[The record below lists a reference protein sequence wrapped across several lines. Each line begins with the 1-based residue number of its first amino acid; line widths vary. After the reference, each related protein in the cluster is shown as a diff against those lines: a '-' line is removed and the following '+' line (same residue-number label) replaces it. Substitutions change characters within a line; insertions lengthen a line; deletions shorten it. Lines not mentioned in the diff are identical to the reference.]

1 MPIPQSVLLTMSQ
14 RMKEGKRKVA
24 RDLDQTLKTSVFP
37 AMGVAG
43 SLVNMQNDQSNDPN
57 VRTSVISG
65 AVRDGAMGYQS
76 GGIGGLLAGGI
87 TGGITSALATLN
99 RKEQNYEA
107 DQNKYLNDMYGSVVG
122 DDYNFASMVN
132 AAKGG
137 EMNSAEG
144 EQYVPIQTEAKR
156 VGRKLIK
163 EKLVFSDG
171 TMADVNATKPHSE
184 MKKDLVTDVVTSGT
198 YVFPVNTKITQKDL
212 DLLISYTTGDYS
224 ENGKNFGVEEFTLRD
239 ILGKNFEG
247 SFAEA
252 AHIVDKKYPVADTED
267 VLDPVTKIT
276 NSENIANRSKIIAHL
291 IRLNEAKIKGIKLDE
306 NKIKPEMNAKKGGY
320 VKSFKKGGSV
330 IDPAKMKAEIQRIN
344 EERNNPSRTVPLA
357 KMPEMGSVNDPVSNR
372 VTGEYGNAAS
382 AYDSDKSNKEKY
394 DAMVSAKNN
403 YFNYM
408 KSAGV
413 GTGPNNTVA
422 FRPKATSQDDYMVQN
437 LKGLGMYDK
446 NSDIIRPNV
455 GYSFWNT
462 PAQKQNAI
470 VNGGDVTGAPADPNK
485 TTAPVSKG
493 TGTKSGGGGAKDWKD
508 KAVTERWQRKL
519 KAAGLYQDGAVDG
532 MWGEKTNKAYA
543 EYLRRNQKGSSGT
556 NPDPLRVTNP
566 NMLKETIDS
575 NKSMVE
581 EGNDITNKLKALPKQ
596 GGTTPQSGQ
605 VRMTGREDLPVEIY
619 NGEEWIASK
628 SFPITGTGQ
637 VNVTESP
644 IDLIAGA
651 IPSLFGRFAKTA
663 IANTGTGLVRSGT
676 QEVAK
681 VATKETTKEVAKA
694 GTKEMVKTQ
703 AANNFSRLGSGS
715 INGAGSFKN
724 AATGA
729 KAAMD
734 SGAIRTSVEAI
745 RNGILQAR
753 KIGNRAEVQRL
764 MKTLEQLRK
773 SNPSAGIFKRGG
785 YVMKMAVGGSPDPNP
800 KGKIYKRKNE
810 QGQEEE
816 VLIGDDQN
824 LYLKNQ
830 GGVYEKKD
838 KKLYDSFMNVIGGG
852 DKQGWAMLS
861 NSSSGVD
868 DIKKKHSTPVS
879 AWSDGATEYDPGVT
893 GDLTGIPN
901 KQQIY
906 GTFPTGDKKSAWSD
920 GAPEYDPTLTMD
932 VQPKYQ
938 DMYGSFPS
946 IYDMGPIDTSTGG
959 DNSNPVTNNTTK
971 RDNTNSNNGID
982 DILNQHRDM
991 IDQRMT
997 DAHRDALDAKST
1009 YKDLAAR
1016 VGARDVAGAIG
1027 GIMALN
1033 LQNRKEPRAFKR
1045 PRFMAER
1052 YRGLSAQ
1059 QINQEAES
1067 TTGAGVEAVK
1077 QMNRESGS
1085 MTSRLGSALMSRL
1098 TEQQGQIRKQYVNQ
1112 NTELE
1117 RAKYNEYAGI
1127 QDYNVG
1133 EEARAKRIEIDNGN
1147 KVIAGTQG
1155 VISKYLASAN
1165 EADMANTSINRQI
1178 DLDLKGDIYTLSN
1191 QRLGIDVMG
1200 MDYDQQIREI
1210 DLKKSQIEAELQ
1222 KINITEEEDKKW
1234 KSALETIKALEAK
1247 VAADDLKNKKK

>member
-470 VNGGDVTGAPADPNK
+470 VNGGAVAGAPADPNK

-493 TGTKSGGGGAKDWKD
+493 TGTGTGTKPGGSGIGGGPKDWKD
-508 KAVTERWQRKL
+508 KAFTERWQRKL
-519 KAAGLYQDGAVDG
+519 KAAGLYQDGVVDG

-543 EYLRRNQKGSSGT
+543 EYLKTNKKGSNTSPVSSPVSPVVAPVVPKSVSYVPGESTMKYTATDYNPTNNSNLAAPVSYFEQKGLPYSDV
-556 NPDPLRVTNP
+556 PDVIALRNANEMNAT
-566 NMLKETIDS
+566 
-575 NKSMVE
+575 
-581 EGNDITNKLKALPKQ
+581 ALTFAFPWL
-596 GGTTPQSGQ
+596 GYGQ
-605 VRMTGREDLPVEIY
+605 KGAATAATGREM
-619 NGEEWIASK
+619 
-628 SFPITGTGQ
+628 
-637 VNVTESP
+637 
-644 IDLIAGA
+644 
-651 IPSLFGRFAKTA
+651 
-663 IANTGTGLVRSGT
+663 
-676 QEVAK
+676 AK
-681 VATKETTKEVAKA
+681 VVTKETTKEVAKA

-715 INGAGSFKN
+715 IKGAGSFKN

-773 SNPSAGIFKRGG
+773 SNPSAGIYKRGG

-901 KQQIY
+901 KQQMY

-946 IYDMGPIDTSTGG
+946 IYDMGPIDTSTSG
-959 DNSNPVTNNTTK
+959 DNSNPVSNNTTNT
-971 RDNTNSNNGID
+971 DNTNSNNGID

-991 IDQRMT
+991 IDERMT

-1127 QDYNVG
+1127 QDFNVG

-1155 VISKYLASAN
+1155 VISKYFGSAN

-1178 DLDLKGDIYTLSN
+1178 DLKLKDDIYTLSN

-1210 DLKKSQIEAELQ
+1210 DLKKSQIEAEL
-1222 KINITEEEDKKW
+1222 KNMNIGEEERRKYEESLK
-1234 KSALETIKALEAK
+1234 TIKALEAK